1 MRGSSST
8 EHHALPAISSLP
20 REVKKAHRFGS
31 VTAGS
36 AIRELLWVL
45 LGQSITAVA
54 TLAGVRLLTENL
66 APATFGEYMLALTG
80 SILAQQVFFA
90 PLAAAV
96 QRFVWPVIEMDQW
109 NTFWR
114 DVRKI
119 FLCSIGVVVISVGL
133 LAIYFGCQG
142 QKAWACLACATGT
155 FTIAV
160 GAAGLLDAVHAA
172 VRRRADVACHQ
183 ACTQWLRWSLASGA
197 AWWTPTAYAATWGS
211 ALAVIAMVA
220 VRLRTFR
227 KLSQPWSAIVGTV
240 GDDWYQRVTAY
251 YWPFALWG
259 VFTWVGLASD
269 RWALATWGTASDVGH
284 YAALYQIGYFPCV
297 MLGDALQQFLGPILF
312 GQVGVANDAQRQR
325 QGLRWL
331 LSAVVPIS
339 VVFAVVNVTAW
350 LVAGTVTGWLVAA
363 SYRSHEAWFALLVMA
378 GSLFSLGQVL
388 ALGVIGTVGSARLLP
403 VKIGC
408 SLLTAAANFFAA
420 RYAGISGV
428 VVAMPLTAACYAVWC
443 GCLCLRIDCQLQR
456 QLRQS
461 RAVQQR
467 HEAAKLRQQAA

>member
-20 REVKKAHRFGS
+20 LETKKVHRFGS

-36 AIRELLWVL
+36 AIREFLWVL
-45 LGQSITAVA
+45 VGQSTTAVA

-66 APATFGEYMLALTG
+66 APATFGEYTLAVTG
-80 SILAQQVFFA
+80 SILAQQVLFA

-96 QRFVWPVIEMDQW
+96 QRFVWPVIETAQW
-109 NTFWR
+109 NAFWR

-119 FLCSIGVVVISVGL
+119 FSCSIGVVVISVGL
-133 LAIYFGCQG
+133 LVIYFGCQG
-142 QKAWACLACATGT
+142 QKAWACLACATGA
-155 FTIAV
+155 FTMAV
-160 GAAGLLDAVHAA
+160 GAAALLDAVHAA
-172 VRRRADVACHQ
+172 VRRRADVAWHQ

-197 AWWTPTAYAATWGS
+197 AWWAPTAHAATWGS
-211 ALAVIAMVA
+211 ALAVMAMVA
-220 VRLRTFR
+220 VRWRTFR
-227 KLSQPWSAIVGTV
+227 KLSQSWSEIVGTV
-240 GDDWYQRVTAY
+240 SNDWYQRVTAY
-251 YWPFALWG
+251 YWPFAMWG

-312 GQVGVANDAQRQR
+312 AQVGAANDGQRQR

-331 LSAVVPIS
+331 LSAVIPIS
-339 VVFAVVNVTAW
+339 VVFAAMNVTAW

-363 SYRSHEAWFALLVMA
+363 SYRSHGAWFALLVMA
-378 GSLFSLGQVL
+378 GSMFSLGQVF

-403 VKIGC
+403 AKIGC

-428 VVAMPLTAACYAVWC
+428 VVAMPLTAAFYAVWC
-443 GCLCLRIDCQLQR
+443 GCLCLRIDRQLQR
-456 QLRQS
+456 QLRQLP
-461 RAVQQR
+461 AVQQH
-467 HEAAKLRQQAA
+467 HEPANLGQQAA